1 MKIGVTGALGHIGS
15 YLVRELPRFFPNIEI
30 VMIDNLST
38 QRYVSLFNLPDTAKY
53 SFVEA
58 DVTTADIHQH
68 ILGVDAVVHLAAL
81 TDATKSF
88 DQPEEMELVNF
99 TSTKRVAD
107 ACLEVGVPMIHV
119 SSTSVYGTK
128 NEKIDESCGVE
139 EINPQ
144 SPYAKTKFKEEAL
157 VASMCETGALKA
169 MTFRFGTIFGVSPGM
184 RFHTAVNKFCWQAV
198 MRQPLTVWKTAFD
211 QKRPYLDL
219 DDAICAIAQIIK
231 KKRFDGRVYN
241 AVSVNATV
249 RHVVESIQ
257 KVIPEARVNFVENRV
272 MNELSFEV
280 LNSRL
285 AEDGFVPKGNLDDG
299 IKKTIRMLQNASSL
313 SMYKV

>member
-1 MKIGVTGALGHIGS
+1 MKIVVTGALGHIGS
-15 YLVRELPRFFPNIEI
+15 YLVRELPNYFPSMEI
-30 VMIDNLST
+30 VMIDNLLT

-53 SFVEA
+53 RFVEA
-58 DVTTADIHQH
+58 DVTTADIQQN
-68 ILGVDAVVHLAAL
+68 ISGVDAVVHLAAL

-99 TSTKRVAD
+99 TATKRVAD
-107 ACLEVGVPMIHV
+107 ACSEVGVPMIHI
-119 SSTSVYGTK
+119 SSTSVYGT
-128 NEKIDESCGVE
+128 NSEIIDENCGLE

-144 SPYAKTKFKEEAL
+144 SPYAKTKFKEETL
-157 VASMCETGALKA
+157 ITTMCESGSLNA

-219 DDAICAIAQIIK
+219 HDAVCAIAQMLK
-231 KKRFDGRVYN
+231 RERFDGRIYN
-241 AVSVNATV
+241 AVSVNVTV

-257 KVIPEARVNFVENRV
+257 KIIPEARINFVENRV

-299 IKKTIRMLQNASSL
+299 INKTIRMLQNASSL
-313 SMYKV
+313 SMFEV